1 MAAEWMVAFLEA
13 RLGIKALMML
23 ALSGTSRLPS
33 RGIMLLNASRAN
45 RFTLLLRSV
54 RRGLKASNT

>member
-1 MAAEWMVAFLEA
+1 MVAFLEA
-13 RLGIKALMML
+13 RLGIRALMML

-33 RGIMLLNASRAN
+33 RGTMLLNASRAS